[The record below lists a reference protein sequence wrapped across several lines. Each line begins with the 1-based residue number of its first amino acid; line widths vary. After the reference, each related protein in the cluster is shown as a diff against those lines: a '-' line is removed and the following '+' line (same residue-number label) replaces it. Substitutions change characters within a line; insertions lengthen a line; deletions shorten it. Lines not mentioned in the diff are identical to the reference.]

1 MTYSLGAQVGQIQD
15 VQRVDSLQ
23 AVNRFYI
30 CKELFLK
37 KAAAETETICVPH
50 SLKYFQP
57 GPLQKEFADHYIKE
71 LFY

>member
-1 MTYSLGAQVGQIQD
+1 MD
-15 VQRVDSLQ
+15 NLQ

-37 KAAAETETICVPH
+37 KAAAVTETICAPH
-50 SLKYFQP
+50 GLKYFQP
-57 GPLQKEFADHYIKE
+57 GPLQKEFADPYVKE